1 MSYVINSFTNH
12 CEARIQ
18 CHAKKLICIL
28 WLVNLNMI
36 CYWRL
41 NAYFEVYGSIL
52 ASFLFRNISW
62 RMQLANFAWHFCPYS
77 TFLCMHMHAYMH
89 VCMHTCIHLCSW
101 LMILWIIL
109 YSRSNSFY
117 FIDMTKALPTDRRTN
132 RRIDGP
138 TDRRTDRLTNRRTY
152 PLIEMR
158 GRI

>member
-1 MSYVINSFTNH
+1 MHFRKRFDLKLEIDRGLKIEPSSMFGQSLLLVSYVINSFTNH

-77 TFLCMHMHAYMH
+77 TFLCMHT
-89 VCMHTCIHLCSW
+89 CMYACIHA
-101 LMILWIIL
+101 
-109 YSRSNSFY
+109 
-117 FIDMTKALPTDRRTN
+117 FICVPDS
-132 RRIDGP
+132 
-138 TDRRTDRLTNRRTY
+138 
-152 PLIEMR
+152 
-158 GRI
+158 